1 MAVYDATSAEARKYY
16 WDLVNK
22 GLFSIG
28 ADAWWMDTTEPETE
42 GQEENILLDHKLA
55 AGSGNRYV
63 NAYPLLDTQADLS
76 RAARGLRQEARVY
89 SFALGIRRIAAECG
103 DGVVGRHQL

>member
-1 MAVYDATSAEARKYY
+1 MAVYDATSPEARKYY
-16 WDLVNK
+16 WDEVNK

-28 ADAWWMDTTEPETE
+28 LDAWWMDTTEPETE

-63 NAYPLLDTQADLS
+63 NAISSSRYAGGLS
-76 RAARGLRQEARVY
+76 GTAKRV
-89 SFALGIRRIAAECG
+89 
-103 DGVVGRHQL
+103 